1 MPPEIT
7 EWLRADLVEAR
18 KERQA
23 LAERLGKIEEA
34 LDEVQRGHLDQSHA
48 TLAGRAECQRDVQER
63 LARLEKRDIGALL
76 WDARKSILG
85 ALTALLGLAGV
96 AAAAAA
102 PSVLPIIDRLLR
114 VTH

>member
-1 MPPEIT
+1 MPPDIT

-18 KERQA
+18 KERKE
-23 LAERLGKIEEA
+23 LSRRLEKIEES

-63 LARLEKRDIGALL
+63 LDRLERRDIGSLL

-85 ALTALLGLAGV
+85 ALTALIGLAGV

-102 PSVLPIIDRLLR
+102 PSVLPIIDRLLK